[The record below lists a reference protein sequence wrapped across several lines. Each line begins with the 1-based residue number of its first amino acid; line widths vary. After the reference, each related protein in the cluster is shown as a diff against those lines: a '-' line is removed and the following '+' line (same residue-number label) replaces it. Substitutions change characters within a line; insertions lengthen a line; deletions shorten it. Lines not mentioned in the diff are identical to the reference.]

1 MTTALTTEPS
11 DPAKETLQASVAV
24 AFISVWGN
32 HWLSLLIY
40 FISGWIIN
48 EGLEYASG
56 FSGLTEGE
64 IITEFLNESSFNP
77 DNVTNGV
84 NLELPDWSAL
94 LGSEDDYALPDFS
107 LFGRRKR
114 EIWESKAYM
123 YSFILT
129 AKRFSDTLKYYNICS
144 LFDELKVRDDGW
156 PQNNFT
162 CREAQAR
169 VIHLDRLEELAY
181 IEEKYTQIIKY
192 REVII

>member
-1 MTTALTTEPS
+1 MFMTTALTTEPS

-94 LGSEDDYALPDFS
+94 LGSEDDYALPDF
-107 LFGRRKR
+107 RK
-114 EIWESKAYM
+114 
-123 YSFILT
+123 
-129 AKRFSDTLKYYNICS
+129 
-144 LFDELKVRDDGW
+144 
-156 PQNNFT
+156 
-162 CREAQAR
+162 
-169 VIHLDRLEELAY
+169 
-181 IEEKYTQIIKY
+181 TQK
-192 REVII
+192 